1 MMIRRTLPRRPAGF
15 TMIELIVTVAIL
27 GIMASIAAPSF
38 KDLML
43 GQRIKSASFDVTAA
57 LMLARSE
64 ALKQNGSVTLT
75 PSSGS
80 SEWAGGWTVTGP
92 DGTTLSTQG
101 AYDPSITIAGPASIA
116 YTRSGRSSSA
126 ATVTL
131 QVASSA
137 SGSTVSPRCISVG
150 VTGQPKSVMG
160 SC

>member
-1 MMIRRTLPRRPAGF
+1 MTICRTVPRRLAGF
-15 TMIELIVTVAIL
+15 TLLELIISVTIL
-27 GIMASIAAPSF
+27 GIMASLAAPSF
-38 KDLML
+38 KDMMVD
-43 GQRIKSASFDVTAA
+43 QRVKSASFDVTAA
-57 LMLARSE
+57 LILARSE

-80 SEWAGGWTVTGP
+80 TEWANGWTITGP
-92 DGTTLSTQG
+92 DAATLGTQG
-101 AYDPSITIAGPASIA
+101 AYATSITITGPTSIV
-116 YTRSGRSSSA
+116 YNRSGRSASA

-150 VTGQPKSVMG
+150 VTGQPKSVKG